1 MTLVLLLDFIF
12 LLLIRFFI
20 KIVLTIFGWAT
31 DIFFGKL
38 PDKNKIWFYLMLVLS
53 FVWVYCLLAKAFPW
67 MFNIF
72 RDYIPEQS
80 FTKAMTSF
88 LYAVCVIGI
97 PPTVGAMGAFITDV
111 KREEEAKFLRWL
123 LKGYRYSLML
133 GCTMA
138 VILVC
143 TPVIRIK
150 RMLKH
155 ITAESIPADV
165 AGRGNI
171 YVMDEIIMALKKS
184 DMKAM
189 KKVPSKFYSVP
200 VKMINGIM
208 KELFDY
214 VSDREF
220 YVVAEN
226 VSIYLNSSDL
236 MIEGKPEMVEKAKIA
251 IVKGFVENDIYL
263 TENEIS
269 RSIETKI
276 LTIYKN
282 WKNGNASSDEALRAL
297 RNLTETGFAE
307 GITYNDWALLSV
319 QIYEAEHNILSKKPN
334 C

>member
-1 MTLVLLLDFIF
+1 MTLVLILDFIF

-31 DIFFGKL
+31 NIFFGKL
-38 PDKNKIWFYLMLVLS
+38 PDKSKIWFYLMLILS
-53 FVWVYCLLAKAFPW
+53 FVWIYCLLAKAFPW

-72 RDYIPEQS
+72 RDYIPKES
-80 FTKAMTSF
+80 FTKKVTNF
-88 LYAVCVIGI
+88 LYGVCVLGI
-97 PPTVGAMGAFITDV
+97 PPTVGAIGAFITDV
-111 KREEEAKFLRWL
+111 KREEEAKFIEWL
-123 LKGYRYSLML
+123 FKGYRYSFML

-155 ITAESIPADV
+155 ITAESIPAGV
-165 AGRGNI
+165 SGKGNI
-171 YVMDEIIMALKKS
+171 YVMDEIIIALRS
-184 DMKAM
+184 SNMKAV

-200 VKMINGIM
+200 VKMVNGII
-208 KELFDY
+208 KELFNY

-220 YVVAEN
+220 YVSAEN

-236 MIEGKPEMVEKAKIA
+236 MIEGKPEMVEKTKIA
-251 IVKGFVENDIYL
+251 IVKGFIENDIYL

-269 RSIETKI
+269 RKMETKI

-282 WKNGNASSDEALRAL
+282 WKKEMVSSDEALRLL
-297 RNLTETGFAE
+297 RNLTETGFSE
-307 GITYNDWALLSV
+307 EITYSDWALLSA
-319 QIYEAEHNILSKKPN
+319 QINEVEHSILSKKPN
-334 C
+334 

>member
-1 MTLVLLLDFIF
+1 
-12 LLLIRFFI
+12 
-20 KIVLTIFGWAT
+20 
-31 DIFFGKL
+31 
-38 PDKNKIWFYLMLVLS
+38 
-53 FVWVYCLLAKAFPW
+53 
-67 MFNIF
+67 
-72 RDYIPEQS
+72 
-80 FTKAMTSF
+80 
-88 LYAVCVIGI
+88 
-97 PPTVGAMGAFITDV
+97 
-111 KREEEAKFLRWL
+111 
-123 LKGYRYSLML
+123 
-133 GCTMA
+133 
-138 VILVC
+138 
-143 TPVIRIK
+143 
-150 RMLKH
+150 
-155 ITAESIPADV
+155 
-165 AGRGNI
+165 
-171 YVMDEIIMALKKS
+171 
-184 DMKAM
+184 
-189 KKVPSKFYSVP
+189 
-200 VKMINGIM
+200 M

-220 YVVAEN
+220 YVAAEN